1 MLSIA
6 VVAFAAEVMSPLVTA
21 VTAAFAE
28 RSVVVM
34 LIALTVS
41 SLPAPT
47 WKAMAPASPARMFRP
62 LKVVLAIVRVI
73 SWASCWYSASRLAR
87 SSAVLVA
94 LADCTASSRM
104 RWAISPIW
112 PREASAVCAS
122 EMPSLALRIATFMP
136 RIWVFIRSAIAR
148 PAASS
153 LALFTRRPLERRCTA
168 VASEFCVADRLRCA
182 FSDIRLVLMIEAM
195 FRLLESLLVR
205 PVGRAARTGLPWRV
219 SAHRALK
226 PPGGGSVPL
235 PAVNGRLW
243 RGFNQDA
250 ERRSGRALAGD
261 RKTSYKRRSSAQP
274 RYGRSRIQE
283 RAGSADTASHVFTT
297 AQGEEYVGRDEVG
310 PRNYRDQPVLFDS
323 RAAAD
328 PPRSAHR
335 AVPARRDR

>member
-153 LALFTRRPLERRCTA
+153 LALLTRRPEDRRCTE
-168 VASEFCVADRLRCA
+168 VANAFWVAERLRWA
-182 FSDIRLVLMIEAM
+182 FSAIRLVLMIWAI
-195 FRLLESLLVR
+195 RGLLEFDFLAAL
-205 PVGRAARTGLPWRV
+205 GRIAG
-219 SAHRALK
+219 ALC
-226 PPGGGSVPL
+226 PGYPESP
-235 PAVNGRLW
+235 
-243 RGFNQDA
+243 
-250 ERRSGRALAGD
+250 
-261 RKTSYKRRSSAQP
+261 
-274 RYGRSRIQE
+274 
-283 RAGSADTASHVFTT
+283 
-297 AQGEEYVGRDEVG
+297 
-310 PRNYRDQPVLFDS
+310 
-323 RAAAD
+323 
-328 PPRSAHR
+328 
-335 AVPARRDR
+335 